1 MSPPL
6 ISPSDAE
13 YITGILDEFSRL
25 MLAAAT
31 RCGPPGETEDILS
44 DASLYLLRHVDLLR
58 SIKTSRQQQA
68 VYIYKVTQHT
78 AYNHS
83 AKFHRR
89 WAKRTETEW
98 EEEAAEDD
106 FSQEVETRLDMDSA
120 LKALKPRDRDIL
132 LFYYLWGYSVKEIA
146 EIMGLRVG
154 TAGVYLQRAR
164 ERARKAME
172 GKR

>member
-1 MSPPL
+1 MSPPS

-13 YITGILDEFSRL
+13 YITGILNEFSRL

-44 DASLYLLRHVDLLR
+44 DASLYLLRHVAQLR
-58 SIKTSRQQQA
+58 SIKTSRQQA

-78 AYNHS
+78 AYKHG
-83 AKFHRR
+83 AKFRRR

-98 EEEAAEDD
+98 DEEPAEDD
-106 FSQEVETRLDMDSA
+106 FSKEVENRLDMDSA
-120 LKALKPRDRDIL
+120 LKTLKPRDRDIL
-132 LFYYLWGYSVKEIA
+132 LFYYIWGYSVKEIA

-172 GKR
+172 GER

>member
-44 DASLYLLRHVDLLR
+44 DASLYLLRHVDLLCT
-58 SIKTSRQQQA
+58 IETSRQQA
-68 VYIYKVTQHT
+68 VYIYKVTQHI

-83 AKFHRR
+83 AKFRR
-89 WAKRTETEW
+89 CWAKRTETEW
-98 EEEAAEDD
+98 EEEPAEDD
-106 FSQEVETRLDMDSA
+106 FSQEIENRLDMDSA
-120 LKALKPRDRDIL
+120 LKTLKPRDRDIL
-132 LFYYLWGYSVKEIA
+132 LFYYLWGYSVKEMA

-154 TAGVYLQRAR
+154 TVGVYLQRAR

>member
-1 MSPPL
+1 MSPPS

-13 YITGILDEFSRL
+13 YITRILDEFSRL
-25 MLAAAT
+25 MFAAAT

-44 DASLYLLRHVDLLR
+44 DACLYLLRHVDLLR
-58 SIKTSRQQQA
+58 SIKTSRQQA

-78 AYNHS
+78 AYKHG
-83 AKFHRR
+83 AKFRRR
-89 WAKRTETEW
+89 WAKRTGTEW
-98 EEEAAEDD
+98 DEEPAEDD
-106 FSQEVETRLDMDSA
+106 FSKEVENRLDMDSA
-120 LKALKPRDRDIL
+120 LKKLKPRDRDIL
-132 LFYYLWGYSVKEIA
+132 LFYYIWGYSVKEMA

-164 ERARKAME
+164 EQARKAME

>member
-1 MSPPL
+1 MSLPS

-25 MLAAAT
+25 MFAAAT

-44 DASLYLLRHVDLLR
+44 DVCLYLLRHVDLLR
-58 SIKTSRQQQA
+58 SIKTSRQQA

-78 AYNHS
+78 AYKHG
-83 AKFHRR
+83 AKLRR

-98 EEEAAEDD
+98 EE
-106 FSQEVETRLDMDSA
+106 
-120 LKALKPRDRDIL
+120 DRDIL
-132 LFYYLWGYSVKEIA
+132 LFYYIWGYSVKEMA

-164 ERARKAME
+164 EQARKAME